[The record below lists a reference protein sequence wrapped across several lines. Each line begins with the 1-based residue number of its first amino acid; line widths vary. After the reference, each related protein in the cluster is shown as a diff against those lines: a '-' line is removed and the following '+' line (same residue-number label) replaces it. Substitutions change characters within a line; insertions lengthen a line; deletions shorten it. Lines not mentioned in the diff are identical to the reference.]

1 MWDLK
6 TIIKINEIAHELSEQ
21 GKSPSGAIHEL
32 SKRRSK
38 AAKAAKSETE
48 QKDAKSKQ
56 VTDGE

>member
-6 TIIKINEIAHELSEQ
+6 TIIEINKIAGELSKQ

-38 AAKAAKSETE
+38 AAKEA
-48 QKDAKSKQ
+48 QDAKNNASGK
-56 VTDGE
+56 VDSTKG

>member
-6 TIIKINEIAHELSEQ
+6 TIIQINKIAGELSKQ

-38 AAKAAKSETE
+38 AAKE
-48 QKDAKSKQ
+48 QKDAASKQ
-56 VTDGE
+56 VKSTKE